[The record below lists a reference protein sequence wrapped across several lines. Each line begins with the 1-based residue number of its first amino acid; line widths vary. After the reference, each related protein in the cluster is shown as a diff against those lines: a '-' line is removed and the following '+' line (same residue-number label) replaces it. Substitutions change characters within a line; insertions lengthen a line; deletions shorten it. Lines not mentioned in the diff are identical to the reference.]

1 MKRLFLMLAV
11 MAAFVGCQSNKC
23 EISGTIENLNATGYI
38 YLVDAWKPKNTI
50 DSVLVENGNTFHFKG
65 VKHAPTL
72 AKLTL
77 ENKKGVTYIF
87 VESGKVVVAGDMEK
101 REVKVSGTP
110 LNDKLTAWDE
120 RSSKIYADYK
130 EAREAGD
137 KERMEALEKEDEA
150 MNKEYFTQNSGN
162 LFGVFMLRQISSSLT
177 ATEVLKYVDQFPE
190 EIKSLYVVERIKS
203 KAERRFKTEPQA
215 EGSDYVP
222 YYIDIEQPNFDGEIV
237 SLKSVVEN
245 KQNRYVLLD
254 FWASWCGP
262 CMGEVPTLLE
272 AYKLYHDKGFE
283 IYGVS
288 FDNAKNAWMTTVEN
302 RGMNW
307 VNVSELNRFDNKA
320 AEDYGVEAIPTN
332 VLIDCSNGV
341 IIARNL
347 HGQQVLDKLAELLK

>member
-1 MKRLFLMLAV
+1 MLAAV
-11 MAAFVGCQSNKC
+11 AVLVGCESNKC
-23 EISGTIENLNATGYI
+23 EISGTVENLNATGYI
-38 YLVDAWKPKNTI
+38 YLVDAWTPKNTI
-50 DSVLVENGNTFHFKG
+50 DSVLIENGNTFHFKG
-65 VKHAPTL
+65 VECAPTL

-77 ENKKGVTYIF
+77 ENKKSVTYLF
-87 VESGKVVVAGDMEK
+87 VESGKVTVAGDMQS

-130 EAREAGD
+130 EARKAGD
-137 KERMEALEKEDEA
+137 EARQEALEKENDA
-150 MNKEYFTQNSGN
+150 MNMEYFTQNSGN
-162 LFGVFMLRQISSSLT
+162 VFGVFMLRQISSSLS
-177 ATEVLKYVDQFPE
+177 AQEVLKYVEQFPA

-222 YYIDIEQPNFDGEIV
+222 YYIDVEQPNFDGEKV

-272 AYKLYHDKGFE
+272 AYKLYHKKGFE

-288 FDNAKNAWMTTVEN
+288 FDNNKEAWMKTVEKH
-302 RGMNW
+302 GMNW

-320 AEDYGVEAIPTN
+320 AEDYGVEAIPSN
-332 VLIDCSNGV
+332 VLIDCSTGV